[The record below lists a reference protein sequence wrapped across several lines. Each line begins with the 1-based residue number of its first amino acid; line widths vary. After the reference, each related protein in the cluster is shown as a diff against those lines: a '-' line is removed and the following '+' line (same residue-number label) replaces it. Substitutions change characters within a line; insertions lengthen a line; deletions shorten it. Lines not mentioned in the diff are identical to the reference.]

1 MKKVI
6 SFICAVFLSLSL
18 LFACSACGLSDVN
31 ERQAK
36 EIAQDKFNL
45 DTVLFAEVC
54 SSSALYYVTQNGEP
68 VYCIDEDNSDLSK
81 VPTCKY
87 GILVMGVKG
96 NEEVLILVY
105 SNPTMN
111 PIVIDWP
118 FNKSYSEIVFQL
130 YDNDRGLTVEECD
143 DLVLRPYDP
152 DTWIGSPYTG
162 LAYESDKTLIKS
174 LEWDAPFLLVSK
186 YFIVVQVNGELMI
199 FDTANVLYAQ

>member
-6 SFICAVFLSLSL
+6 SFVCAVFLSLSL

-31 ERQAK
+31 EHQAK

-68 VYCIDEDNSDLSK
+68 IYCIDENNPELYRL
-81 VPTCKY
+81 PTCKY

-105 SNPTMN
+105 SDPTMD

-118 FNKSYSEIVFQL
+118 FSKSYSEIVSQL
-130 YDNDRGLTVEECD
+130 NDNDRGLTVEECG

-152 DTWIGSPYTG
+152 DTWIGSPYMG
-162 LAYESDKTLIKS
+162 LAYESDKILIKS

-186 YFIVVQVNGELMI
+186 YFIVIQVNGELMI